1 VEHEDL
7 AQLNYLE
14 MAIKEALR
22 IFPPA
27 PMIGREAEDD
37 VVIGGV
43 TVPKGCTVLINIL
56 ALHRNPE
63 IYKDPFKYDPL
74 RFSAKSSE
82 GRNSYA
88 YLPFSAGFRNCVGQL
103 QAWMMLKTS
112 LCYIFR
118 EFEVLPGTGTNS
130 IDDIRPPMH
139 FTFHMP
145 KFPVRLV
152 KRAK

>member
-37 VVIGGV
+37 VVIGEV

-63 IYKDPFKYDPL
+63 IYKDPFKYDPML
-74 RFSAKSSE
+74 FSAELSE

-88 YLPFSAGFRNCVGQL
+88 YLHFSAGFRNCIGQ
-103 QAWMMLKTS
+103 S
-112 LCYIFR
+112 
-118 EFEVLPGTGTNS
+118 
-130 IDDIRPPMH
+130 
-139 FTFHMP
+139 
-145 KFPVRLV
+145 
-152 KRAK
+152 